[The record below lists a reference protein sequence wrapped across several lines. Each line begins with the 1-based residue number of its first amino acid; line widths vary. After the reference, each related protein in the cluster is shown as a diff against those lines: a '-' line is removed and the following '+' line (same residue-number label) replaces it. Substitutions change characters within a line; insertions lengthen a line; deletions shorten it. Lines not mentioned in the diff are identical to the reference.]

1 MKLSQLIF
9 TIASIVI
16 GVWLLGL
23 IFKLAAWLISGLLY
37 VAAIVVGIGLVLA
50 YIESRKKNRQ

>member
-9 TIASIVI
+9 TIASIII

-23 IFKLAAWLISGLLY
+23 IFKFAAWLISGLLY
-37 VAAIVVGIGLVLA
+37 VAAIVVAVGLVMA
-50 YIESRKKNRQ
+50 YVESRKKK